1 MLVLIDGSEAS
12 FSNHPVSWLLR
23 IFDISL
29 TAGGMAIM
37 RTLISGKGQHV
48 GDVAASTYI
57 ISEKIRIGLNKKL
70 LQAIPD
76 EYIRLYPQMMMLS
89 DKQLQSIKQIKN
101 EAL

>member
-1 MLVLIDGSEAS
+1 
-12 FSNHPVSWLLR
+12 
-23 IFDISL
+23 
-29 TAGGMAIM
+29 M